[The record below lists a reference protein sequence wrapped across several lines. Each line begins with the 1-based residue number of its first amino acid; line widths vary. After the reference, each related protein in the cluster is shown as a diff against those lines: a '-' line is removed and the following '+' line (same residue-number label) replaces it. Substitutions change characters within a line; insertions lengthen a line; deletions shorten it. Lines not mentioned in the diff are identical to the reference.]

1 MLTPKGFF
9 ISHKNLTAQDIEKI
23 ASDLTVKP
31 EAYVGTAETYKLYK
45 MGKEYA
51 YLPRHYAIN
60 NFVVDNHVKNVDRTK
75 MCGGDRIKCNMTEP
89 FKSLSN
95 EQKETYPYII
105 KAFKQYSSAILKLPC
120 GHGKTVL
127 SIYLAHKIRRKTLIV
142 VHTLNLLDQWADE
155 IKKYTDARVGFIHGN
170 RFDIDCDF
178 IITTIHNVIGHGR
191 EPKWQEGYSRIGIS
205 FVDEVHHTSAS
216 EFCKALKILNTWY
229 MLGLTATPNK
239 GERMK
244 INHVFKQFLGPIVP
258 PENVIDFSEKQNDVQ
273 VHIIKYSIP
282 ADNPELDQQLMIEF
296 AGKPNTAQM
305 VSNISINDKRNDFL
319 TKLIEELLNIPEEI
333 EESEQRKILLVS
345 DRICML
351 KYIHTCL
358 TLKNIDA
365 GLFIGGMKTNDRE
378 KSKQKRI
385 ILGTYGV
392 CEEGLNIRDLN
403 TLIIATPRR
412 ECEQMIGRVLRR
424 EHKIPVIIVDI
435 WDMFSKTFIN
445 QGRARQRYYRKKKYD
460 IGIEFEAPNK
470 I

>member
-1 MLTPKGFF
+1 MLTSKGFL
-9 ISHKNLTAQDIEKI
+9 ISLKNITAIDIEKI

-31 EAYVGTAETYKLYK
+31 EVYIGTADTYKLYQV
-45 MGKEYA
+45 GKEYA

-60 NFVVDNHVKNVDRTK
+60 NFVKDCHVQNVDRSRLSYGDK
-75 MCGGDRIKCNMTEP
+75 MNCNMTEP

-95 EQKETYPYII
+95 EQKKTYPYII

-127 SIYLAHKIRRKTLIV
+127 SIYLGHKLHRKTLIV

-155 IKKYTDARVGFIHGN
+155 IKKYTDATVGFIHGN
-170 RFDIDCDF
+170 KFDIEADY
-178 IITTIHNVIGHGR
+178 IITTIHNVLGHGR
-191 EPKWQEGYSRIGIS
+191 KPKWQEAYSKIGYCI
-205 FVDEVHHTSAS
+205 VDEVHHCSAS

-258 PENVIDFSEKQNDVQ
+258 PENVIDFSEKQNDVC
-273 VHIIKYSIP
+273 VHVIKYSVP
-282 ADNPELDQQLMIEF
+282 ADNPELDKQLIIEF

-305 VSNISINDKRNDFL
+305 VSNLSANDKRNDFL
-319 TKLIEELLNIPEEI
+319 TKIIQELLNIPEEI
-333 EESEQRKILLVS
+333 EDLNSEQRKILLVS
-345 DRICML
+345 DRISML
-351 KYIHTCL
+351 KYIHTSL
-358 TLKNIDA
+358 ILKDVDS
-365 GLFIGGMKTNDRE
+365 GLFIGGMKTSDRE
-378 KSKQKRI
+378 KSKKKRV

-412 ECEQMIGRVLRR
+412 ECEQMVGRVLRR

-435 WDMFSKTFIN
+435 WDMFSKTFVN
-445 QGRARQRYYRKKKYD
+445 QGRARQRFYKKKDYS
-460 IGIEFEAPNK
+460 IEIEHES
-470 I
+470 